1 MEYRKLGRTGLTV
14 SAVSL
19 GCEHLQGKDYETI
32 KSVIDA
38 ALDGG
43 INFLDVFMSEPNVRT
58 NIGKALAGRR
68 EQVIIQGHIGA
79 CWSEGQY
86 KVSRDLA
93 ECVDAFLNYYIGNRI
108 EGRLDAHREADFHNS
123 AEDFLIDGDFPQLKL
138 FCALIFHK

>member
-1 MEYRKLGRTGLTV
+1 MEYRTLGRTGMTV

-32 KSVIDA
+32 KSVIDT

-93 ECVDAFLNYYIGNRI
+93 ECVDAFHDLLTRLGTDYIDIG
-108 EGRLDAHREADFHNS
+108 
-123 AEDFLIDGDFPQLKL
+123 FLHFVDKESWITSRS
-138 FCALIFHK
+138 